1 VAEFNIKGRVSQV
14 QKRILGKTNYE
25 VSVVGFG
32 GIPIQRVGKKEA
44 MALISAASDQ
54 GINFIDTATGYS
66 DSEALIGYGIEH
78 DGRDKWIVATK
89 CPLRDY
95 EGMKNAINSSLKKLR
110 VEVID
115 LYQLHN
121 VSSEAD
127 FQQVMGDKGALKALK
142 EAKAEGKIKEIGITS
157 HSVEMLEKAIETGE
171 FSTIQFPYNL
181 VERQGEKLFQ
191 RAKELNLGVII
202 MKPIA
207 GGAISN
213 PTLSLKFIMENDN
226 ISVMIPGMDKIEH
239 IIENCK
245 VAKFPSKLTH
255 DEKEAIKVEAEA
267 LGNVFCRRCGYCG
280 PCPVGINIPGQMV
293 LEGYFLRYDL
303 KDWAKKRYAEQVI
316 KASDCIGCG
325 QCEPKCPYNL
335 DIRGS
340 MKRIHQN
347 LG

>member
-1 VAEFNIKGRVSQV
+1 
-14 QKRILGKTNYE
+14 
-25 VSVVGFG
+25 
-32 GIPIQRVGKKEA
+32 
-44 MALISAASDQ
+44 
-54 GINFIDTATGYS
+54 
-66 DSEALIGYGIEH
+66 
-78 DGRDKWIVATK
+78 
-89 CPLRDY
+89 
-95 EGMKNAINSSLKKLR
+95 MKNAINSSLEKLR
-110 VEVID
+110 TDVID

-127 FQQVMGDKGALKALK
+127 FQQVMGENGALKALK
-142 EAKAEGKIKEIGITS
+142 KAKAEGKIREIGITS

-171 FSTIQFPYNL
+171 FSTMQFPYNF

-191 RAKELNLGVII
+191 RAKGLDIGVII

-213 PTLSLKFIMENDN
+213 PNLSLKFIMENDN
-226 ISVMIPGMDKIEH
+226 ISVMIPGMDKVEH

-245 VAKFPSKLTH
+245 VAMFPSKLTY

-267 LGNVFCRRCGYCG
+267 LGNVFCRRCGYCR
-280 PCPVGINIPGQMV
+280 PCPAGIDIPGQMV

-303 KDWAKKRYAEQVI
+303 KDWAKKRYAAQEI
-316 KASDCIGCG
+316 KAGDFVGCG

-347 LG
+347 LS